1 MLGGAMF
8 LGSVVAAFVA
18 PEDAASVIAL
28 VPLPPV
34 ALAVLISWGVM
45 VAAHAGI
52 SQFVTIT
59 LAASALGSLIQAGLN
74 PLVMASGLLG
84 AWALSICTTPVGAAV
99 MSVAR
104 VSEVPVKVVSR
115 TWNRRFV
122 LVGAGLLGVWM
133 VVLSLV
139 L

>member
-8 LGSVVAAFVA
+8 LGSVVAAFIT
-18 PEDAASVIAL
+18 PEDTARAIAL
-28 VPLPPV
+28 IPLPPV
-34 ALAVLISWGVM
+34 VVAVLLAWGVM
-45 VAAHAGI
+45 AAAHLGI
-52 SQFVTIT
+52 SQLVTIT
-59 LAASALGSLIQAGLN
+59 LLGSALGSLAAAGIN
-74 PLVMASGLLG
+74 PLVLASGMLG

-104 VSEVPVKVVSR
+104 VAEVSVRTVSH

-122 LVGAGLLGVWM
+122 VVGALLLGVWM
-133 VVLSLV
+133 VALSLI